1 MTLYL
6 IGLGLYDEKDI
17 TVKGLET
24 VKKCDY
30 IYLEHYTSVL
40 GVSVE
45 KLEKYYHKKIIVAD
59 RDLVEKNADEI
70 IDKAVKKDVAFLVVG
85 DVFGATTHTDFM
97 IRAKEKDVKIEIIH
111 NASIMNAIG
120 VTGLELYKFGKTTS
134 ITFPEENFKPT
145 TAYEV
150 ILSNSKIGLHTLCLL
165 DIKVAEDSIED
176 MRKGIKNPLPP
187 RFMTVNQGIQSLLEM
202 EKEKKLGLIKETTLV
217 IGCARIGAPDQKIVY
232 GTIKELLTLDF
243 GAPLH
248 CLIVTGNLHFM
259 EEQALS
265 MYQPK

>member
-6 IGLGLYDEKDI
+6 IGLGLYDEKDVTI
-17 TVKGLET
+17 RGLET
-24 VKKCDY
+24 IKKCDY

-40 GVSVE
+40 GVPVE

-97 IRAKEKDVKIEIIH
+97 IRAKEKDVKIEVIH
-111 NASIMNAIG
+111 NASVLNAVG

-134 ITFPEENFKPT
+134 ITFTEENFKPT
-145 TAYEV
+145 TAYDV
-150 ILSNSKIGLHTLCLL
+150 IKANSNLGLHTLCLL
-165 DIKVAEDSIED
+165 DIKVAEDSIDD
-176 MRKGIKNPLPP
+176 MKKGVKNPMPP
-187 RFMTVNQGIQSLLEM
+187 RFMTINQGLQSLFEM
-202 EKEKKLGLIKETTLV
+202 EKEKKNNLIKENTLV
-217 IGCARIGAPDQKIVY
+217 VGCARLGAPDQKIVY
-232 GTIKELLTLDF
+232 GTAKELLSVDF

-248 CLIVTGNLHFM
+248 CLIITGNLHFV
-259 EEQALS
+259 EEEALM
-265 MYQPK
+265 MYQFK